1 MSRVPL
7 AIFDPVPLYRRG
19 LLTAFND
26 GHFAPEDPAD
36 VEGWA
41 TRAGRR
47 VLLVTTAVREDAE
60 ILHRLAGANPELTL
74 VALLRE
80 PTAELYLLA
89 MRCGVSG
96 AVAWMAQ
103 PETMVDVVEA
113 ACQGH
118 WLLPL
123 DVARRISGLVRSG
136 DEAPGVSAA
145 EVEWLRLLANGTP
158 MAHLAL
164 RVGLSEREMFRQLR
178 DLYGRMGARSRTEA
192 LVKAAQWG
200 VIK

>member
-1 MSRVPL
+1 MPL

-19 LLTAFND
+19 LLTAFNNRR
-26 GHFAPEDPAD
+26 FAPEDTAD
-36 VEGWA
+36 VEAWA
-41 TRAGRR
+41 AQNGPR
-47 VLLVTTAVREDAE
+47 VLLVTTIVREDAE
-60 ILHRLAGANPELTL
+60 VLRRFAGVNPELTV

-80 PTAELYLLA
+80 PTVELYLLA

-96 AVAWMAQ
+96 AVAWVAQ

-113 ACQGH
+113 ACAGH

-123 DVARRISGLVRSG
+123 DVARHISGLVMVG
-136 DEAPGVSAA
+136 AEAPGLS
-145 EVEWLRLLANGTP
+145 ESEREWLRLLGTGLTVSQ
-158 MAHLAL
+158 LAL
-164 RVGLSEREMFRQLR
+164 RFGLSEREMFRQLR

-200 VIK
+200 VIG